1 VEVARGR
8 ALERARRYSWDRVT
22 DDYEQLL
29 VSVRD
34 AYGPGPLPP
43 ELVDAA
49 EGPRRAAA
57 A

>member
-1 VEVARGR
+1 
-8 ALERARRYSWDRVT
+8 
-22 DDYEQLL
+22 

-49 EGPRRAAA
+49 ESPRRAAA